1 MGLIV
6 FCIFLYIYI
15 FFLLIAITALK
26 SKTFM
31 LCFSTKKIILTDPL
45 TYFLALYWASFF
57 FISIFLLEGGGSSG
71 LDYFRLIVIPGPSP
85 LFQQRRKQG

>member
-57 FISIFLLEGGGSSG
+57 YFYFFIGGGGGSVLAWIISG
-71 LDYFRLIVIPGPSP
+71 LL
-85 LFQQRRKQG
+85 